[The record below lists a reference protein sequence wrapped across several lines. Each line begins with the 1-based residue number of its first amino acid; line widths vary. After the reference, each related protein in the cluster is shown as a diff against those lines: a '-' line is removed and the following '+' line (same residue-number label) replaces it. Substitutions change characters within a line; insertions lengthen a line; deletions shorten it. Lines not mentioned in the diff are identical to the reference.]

1 MCSKLMFQIIKGK
14 SFLILNQSS
23 LFIDSYRFGRDYYI
37 NEAKK
42 ASGERLKFS
51 QMNQQSQDEN
61 VSEKIQFFNNHES
74 RFVPNNHN
82 LSDSY
87 LMDKF
92 LYEGAQQTSVLRSMS
107 LKKLKS
113 NNSVYNESYKKP
125 SVKRPHSI
133 SDFNNLN
140 SNVLNQFE
148 AQMLFSDIKRDSF
161 RPRTSTKN
169 FALNPIFD
177 ELEGNDSL
185 ISDQESGFVSSKNDF
200 ELKSG
205 SESSFGLNFSEVP
218 KCVKTV
224 YTDLPSIRRTS
235 SLRSDKPSFYKNS
248 AGGLKRKDSFTG
260 L

>member
-1 MCSKLMFQIIKGK
+1 MIF
-14 SFLILNQSS
+14 
-23 LFIDSYRFGRDYYI
+23 SYRFGRDYYI

-61 VSEKIQFFNNHES
+61 VSENQSFFNNHES
-74 RFVPNNHN
+74 RFIPNNQN
-82 LSDSY
+82 SY
-87 LMDKF
+87 IMDKF
-92 LYEGAQQTSVLRSMS
+92 LNEGTHQQTSVSRSLS
-107 LKKLKS
+107 LNFRPKKINS
-113 NNSVYNESYKKP
+113 YNSVYNESYTKP
-125 SVKRPHSI
+125 IVKRPHSI
-133 SDFNNLN
+133 SDFQNLN
-140 SNVLNQFE
+140 SNILNQFE

-177 ELEGNDSL
+177 EFEGNDSL
-185 ISDQESGFVSSKNDF
+185 ISDQESGFVSSKNDL

-205 SESSFGLNFSEVP
+205 SESSFALNFSEVP

-224 YTDLPSIRRTS
+224 YTDLPSIRRSS
-235 SLRSDKPSFYKNS
+235 SLRSDRPSFYRNS
-248 AGGLKRKDSFTG
+248 TGSSKRKDHFTG